1 MDIGIEFIKKS
12 AAEFGLEITDN
23 QESQLEKYA
32 EMLIEW
38 NQKINLTAIVQPKE
52 IGVKHFLDSMLIFK
66 NSEIPHNAKVIDV
79 GTGAGFPGVVM
90 KIVRPDLRLTLLD
103 GLNKR
108 LVFLSQLCEEL
119 GIDAETVHSRAEEAG
134 KNVKYR
140 EKYDIATAR
149 AVTRLD
155 ALCELCLPMVKKG
168 GAFVAM
174 KGPAA
179 AEELQEAEKAIKIL
193 GGKLEKIHEYTIPD
207 TDVTHTAVV
216 ICKVGTTPKQYPRSW
231 GKIKKSP
238 IR

>member
-38 NQKINLTAIVQPKE
+38 NQKINLTAIVEPKE
-52 IGVKHFLDSMLIFK
+52 IGIKHFLDSMLIFK

-108 LVFLSQLCEEL
+108 LVFLSELCGEL
-119 GIDAETVHSRAEEAG
+119 CISAETVHSRAEEAG
-134 KNVKYR
+134 KNAKYR

-149 AVTRLD
+149 AVARLNV
-155 ALCELCLPMVKKG
+155 LSEYCLPFVKVG
-168 GAFVAM
+168 GSFIAL

-179 AEELQEAEKAIKIL
+179 EEEIAESESAVKLLGGGEIKVFSENLAYFGKRSICEIKKISQTPTAYPRISAKIL
-193 GGKLEKIHEYTIPD
+193 
-207 TDVTHTAVV
+207 
-216 ICKVGTTPKQYPRSW
+216 
-231 GKIKKSP
+231 KKP
-238 IR
+238 L

>member
-1 MDIGIEFIKKS
+1 MDIGIGFIKKS
-12 AAEFGLEITDN
+12 AAKNGLEITDY
-23 QESQLEKYA
+23 QETQLEKYA
-32 EMLIEW
+32 ELLIEW
-38 NQKINLTAIVQPKE
+38 NQKINLTAILEPKE

-66 NSEIPHNAKVIDV
+66 NSEIPYSAKVIDV

-90 KIVRPDLRLTLLD
+90 KIVRPDIELTLLD

-149 AVTRLD
+149 AVAKLNV
-155 ALCELCLPMVKKG
+155 LSEYCLPFVKTG
-168 GAFVAM
+168 GSFIAL

-179 AEELQEAEKAIKIL
+179 MEEITESGSAVKLL
-193 GGKLEKIHEYTIPD
+193 GG
-207 TDVTHTAVV
+207 
-216 ICKVGTTPKQYPRSW
+216 
-231 GKIKKSP
+231 GKIKVFSEELENCGKRIICEIKKISQTP
-238 IR
+238 TAYPRISAKISKKPL